1 MSEGTISSSSEASS
15 ESSRLSPLS
24 SVSSEEFGHQVLPAI
39 PRNVVVRIEICHQE
53 STRRGHSP
61 LRHSFEPVPSK
72 PFYHR
77 RIILSAD
84 RPLGTLS
91 PTVTFTSSRPTS
103 ASTFSS
109 FTVYVN
115 NVPVHSE
122 VSPLLPH
129 VEEANAALCY
139 AYRARFLPEYWVHL
153 CEGYGTLL
161 YPSFM

>member
-1 MSEGTISSSSEASS
+1 M
-15 ESSRLSPLS
+15 
-24 SVSSEEFGHQVLPAI
+24 LPAI

-129 VEEANAALCY
+129 VEEANPALCY